1 MNWKRIYIV
10 LGITAVMLS
19 SCGQYQKVLKTED
32 MAVKYEMAEK
42 LYKQGDY
49 SRAERLFSQIRSHYL
64 GKPQGERILYML
76 ADTYYQKKNYLLAA
90 TTYEKLVQ
98 QYPRSEKAEEAMF
111 LEGKCYFIESPRYSL
126 DQTDTYKAVDKLQN
140 FIDYYPNSQYMREA
154 NNMMIEL
161 LTKLQQ
167 KSFEIAKGYNK
178 IKDYQAAIKALDNFL
193 IENPGTTFKE
203 EAMYLKLHSAYE
215 LAINSVASKE
225 KQRLQDAK
233 LIYEGFVK
241 NYPETH
247 FKEKADKMNSLI
259 IKRINEL

>member
-10 LGITAVMLS
+10 LGITTIMLS
-19 SCGQYQKVLKTED
+19 SCGQYQKALKTED

-90 TTYEKLVQ
+90 NTFERLAQ

-126 DQTDTYKAVDKLQN
+126 DQTDTYKA
-140 FIDYYPNSQYMREA
+140 IRSR
-154 NNMMIEL
+154 
-161 LTKLQQ
+161 
-167 KSFEIAKGYNK
+167 S
-178 IKDYQAAIKALDNFL
+178 
-193 IENPGTTFKE
+193 E
-203 EAMYLKLHSAYE
+203 EHT
-215 LAINSVASKE
+215 V
-225 KQRLQDAK
+225 
-233 LIYEGFVK
+233 
-241 NYPETH
+241 
-247 FKEKADKMNSLI
+247 
-259 IKRINEL
+259 